1 MEKTQESPTPESK
14 PEVQVTEPSPVVET
28 PQEKEVAPVLTAKK
42 PSKKARFGNFCLDLL
57 LVAITAS
64 LIGGS
69 AWYLNKQLKT
79 YHIPTALEL
88 AMEENAKLAQIQQQL
103 EEEAFR
109 ADRNKR
115 LNLRFK
121 QLQDKLTQLDQEV
134 TKKKSA
140 LETAKGQIL
149 ATQHKIRQADRDA
162 RNLSRNQLL
171 PGMMVGV
178 IRTKN
183 GQVYNGAIIRGID
196 GKKIIVRHDSGQAR
210 FNLNLLE
217 TDTLPALVRYALGL
231 DELVDTSDFEQSPAP
246 KAQDKSKKT
255 SEAKTAQSK
264 GRIVTQS
271 YANYD
276 PKPGVP
282 VLDSSRQTKAS
293 NTGDA
298 TAPSSAG
305 AWDAPDAPLPL

>member
-1 MEKTQESPTPESK
+1 MK
-14 PEVQVTEPSPVVET
+14 PEVT
-28 PQEKEVAPVLTAKK
+28 PEVK
-42 PSKKARFGNFCLDLL
+42 PSKKARFGSFCLDFA
-57 LVAITAS
+57 LVAMTAS

-88 AMEENAKLAQIQQQL
+88 AMEENTKLAQKQQEL
-103 EEEAFR
+103 EEEAFL

-115 LNLRFK
+115 LKLLFK
-121 QLQDKLTQLDQEV
+121 QMQDKLTQLDQEV
-134 TKKKSA
+134 AKKKGELKSA
-140 LETAKGQIL
+140 QGQIL
-149 ATQHKIRQADRDA
+149 ACQHQIRQADRDA
-162 RNLSRNQLL
+162 RNLAINQLL

-196 GKKIIVRHDSGQAR
+196 GKKITVRHDSGQAR

-217 TDTLPALVRYALGL
+217 TNSLPPIVRYALGV
-231 DELVDTSDFEQSPAP
+231 DKLVDTSDFISSPETKPTEKAAP
-246 KAQDKSKKT
+246 KEA
-255 SEAKTAQSK
+255 AKTAQNR

-271 YANYD
+271 YASYD

-282 VLDSSRQTKAS
+282 VVDSARQSKTS
-293 NTGDA
+293 NTGNA

-305 AWDAPDAPLPL
+305 SWDAPDDPLPL

>member
-1 MEKTQESPTPESK
+1 M
-14 PEVQVTEPSPVVET
+14 ET
-28 PQEKEVAPVLTAKK
+28 PQESPKPEATVNEATVAPTPAKA
-42 PSKKARFGNFCLDLL
+42 SKKARFGNFCLDFL
-57 LVAITAS
+57 LVAMTAS

-69 AWYLNKQLKT
+69 AWYLNKQLKA

-88 AMEENAKLAQIQQQL
+88 AMEENSKLAQMQQKM

-109 ADRNKR
+109 ADRNAR

-121 QLQDKLTQLDQEV
+121 QMQDKLSQLDQEIA
-134 TKKKSA
+134 KKKSA
-140 LETAKGQIL
+140 LESAKGQIL
-149 ATQHKIRQADRDA
+149 AVQHQIRQADRDA

-183 GQVYNGAIIRGID
+183 GQVYNGAIIRGIE
-196 GKKIIVRHDSGQAR
+196 GKRITVRHDSGQAR

-231 DELVDTSDFEQSPAP
+231 DDLVNTSDFETSSETSTKAKSSPEP
-246 KAQDKSKKT
+246 ET
-255 SEAKTAQSK
+255 KTAKASTPK

-282 VLDSSRQTKAS
+282 VVDTSKQTKSS
-293 NTGDA
+293 NTA
-298 TAPSSAG
+298 EAPTPSYTDT
-305 AWDAPDAPLPL
+305 WDAPDAPLPL